1 MKKLKKFSQNLKIS
15 IKITLLGL
23 FITMLFVIT
32 ILAWVVPKAGE
43 ALIEKKKEKIKEQT
57 EIAWSVA
64 GYYHGLVES
73 NILSKDKAVE
83 EAKNAIRAIRYGSE
97 MKDYFWI
104 NDSRPYMIMHPFSK
118 DLEGKDLSGN
128 RDKQGKALFVE
139 MVNVC
144 KESGQGYVEYMWQY
158 KDDATRIVPK
168 ISYVKKF
175 EAWDWIIGT
184 GMYIEDVNEEI
195 AAWRNTIIAVIA
207 VIAILA
213 VIFAMLLSR
222 SISHR
227 LRNTSEMME
236 AIANGDLNIQIKNDT
251 TDEIGHML
259 NSFQKVVAILQKI
272 LTDISSL
279 ITTIKEGNLNRR
291 GDETSYQGGW
301 LTLVQGINSLT
312 NVMAGHLRNIPSPV
326 MVVSPEFDILFVND
340 YLLNL
345 LGKPEEQILGTKCY
359 QHIKTADC
367 QNGNCSCKQAIQTG
381 QKTKSSTKV
390 TIGTHEL
397 EIDYIGMPVKDQNGR
412 VAAAFEFITD
422 QTEVRK
428 AARINEKQAEYQ
440 KGEVNKLLGALNRIA
455 GGNLDVSLEVGASDP
470 DTRKIAENFEEISS
484 NIKSMVEKLSS
495 VVVNVITSADN
506 VATGSKEVSTTSQ
519 KMSQGATEQAASAE
533 QASSSMEQ
541 MSANIKQNADNAQQT
556 ERIAIQASEDAEKG
570 GEAVAKTVDAMKQI
584 AEKISIIEEIARQ
597 TNMLALNAAIEAA
610 RAGEHGKG
618 FAVVADAV
626 RKLAERSQAAAA
638 EISTLSTSSVEI
650 AENAGAMLNKIVPDI
665 RKNAELVQ
673 EINAASNE
681 QSTGAD
687 QINQALQQLDQVIQQ
702 NAAASEE
709 LSSTSEE
716 LASQASQL
724 QDVISFFKI
733 DNSLFQHHSSAEK
746 AVAPSMHR
754 KQTVNDSPGRVSYK
768 SKTPSGGFMI
778 EMGKEETGGDHL
790 DSEFVQY

>member
-1 MKKLKKFSQNLKIS
+1 MKPVRNIFKNLKIS
-15 IKITLLGL
+15 MKIVFLGL
-23 FITMLFVIT
+23 FITMLFVAT
-32 ILAWVVPKAGE
+32 ILVWVVPKAAD
-43 ALIEKKKEKIKEQT
+43 ALIDKKKEKIREQT
-57 EIAWSVA
+57 EIAWTIAV
-64 GYYHGLVES
+64 YYHDLAEKKVLSES
-73 NILSKDKAVE
+73 KAME
-83 EAKNAIRAIRYGSE
+83 EAINTIRILRYGPE

-128 RDKQGKALFVE
+128 RDPQGKALFAE
-139 MVNVC
+139 MVKVC
-144 KESGQGYVEYMWQY
+144 RQDGHGFVDYMWQY

-168 ISYVKKF
+168 ISYVKRF
-175 EAWDWIIGT
+175 APWDWIIGT

-195 AAWRNTIIAVIA
+195 GAWRNTIIGVIA
-207 VIAILA
+207 VIALIA
-213 VIFAMLLSR
+213 VVLAMLLSR

-236 AIANGDLNIQIKNDT
+236 AIADGKLDIKIENDT
-251 TDEIGHML
+251 KDEIGDML
-259 NSFQKVVAILQKI
+259 SSFQKVVLILQKI
-272 LTDISSL
+272 LSDINNL
-279 ITTIKEGNLNRR
+279 ITVVKEGNLNSR
-291 GDETSYQGGW
+291 GDESSYQGGW
-301 LTLVQGINSLT
+301 QALVQGINSLT
-312 NVMAGHLRNIPSPV
+312 DVMAGHLRNIPSPV
-326 MVVSPEFDILFVND
+326 MVVNQEFNILFAND

-345 LGKPEEQILGTKCY
+345 LGKTEEQVLGTKCY
-359 QHIKTADC
+359 QQVRYDDC
-367 QNGNCSCKQAIQTG
+367 QTGNCACKQAIQTG
-381 QKTKSSTKV
+381 QKIQRSTKA
-390 TIGTHEL
+390 TIGTHAL
-397 EIDYIGMPVKDQNGR
+397 EIDYIGMPVKDQNNK
-412 VAAAFEFITD
+412 VAASFEFITD

-428 AARINEKQAEYQ
+428 AARIAEKQAEYQ
-440 KGEVNKLLGALNRIA
+440 KNETNKLLGALNRIA
-455 GGNLDVSLEVGASDP
+455 GGNLDATLEVGAADE
-470 DTRKIAENFEEISS
+470 DTRQIAENFEEISS
-484 NIKSMVEKLSS
+484 NIESMVSKLSS

-506 VATGSKEVSTTSQ
+506 VAAGSKEVSTTSQ

-570 GEAVAKTVDAMKQI
+570 GKAVAKTVDAMKQI

-626 RKLAERSQAAAA
+626 RKLAERSQSAAA

-650 AENAGAMLNKIVPDI
+650 AENAGEMLNKIVPDI
-665 RKNAELVQ
+665 RRNAELVQ

-702 NAAASEE
+702 NAAASEQ

-733 DNSLFQHHSSAEK
+733 DERLLQSNYAVTPPPTLPEK
-746 AVAPSMHR
+746 MPAKPPKR
-754 KQTVNDSPGRVSYK
+754 KPVHKKSP
-768 SKTPSGGFMI
+768 PSGIMI
-778 EMGKEETGGDHL
+778 EMGKDDKGGDYL
-790 DSEFVQY
+790 DSEFEQY

>member
-1 MKKLKKFSQNLKIS
+1 MKKIKSIFQNLKIS
-15 IKITLLGL
+15 IKIILLGL
-23 FITMLFVIT
+23 FITMLFVVT
-32 ILAWVVPKAGE
+32 ILVWVVPKAAD
-43 ALIEKKKEKIKEQT
+43 ALIEKKKEKIREQT

-64 GYYHGLVES
+64 GYYHGLVE
-73 NILSKDKAVE
+73 NNTLSKDKAMV
-83 EAKNAIRAIRYGSE
+83 EAKNAIRALRYGSE

-139 MVNVC
+139 MVKVC
-144 KESGQGYVEYMWQY
+144 QQNGSGYVEYMWQY

-213 VIFAMLLSR
+213 VVLAMLLSR

-227 LRNTSEMME
+227 LRKTSEMME
-236 AIANGDLNIQIKNDT
+236 AIANGDLNIHIKNDT
-251 TDEIGHML
+251 TDEIGVML
-259 NSFQKVVAILQKI
+259 NSFQKVVVILQKI
-272 LTDISSL
+272 LSDITCL
-279 ITTIKEGNLNRR
+279 ITTVKEGNLNSR
-291 GDETSYQGGW
+291 GDESSYQGGW
-301 LTLVQGINSLT
+301 MTLVQGINSLT
-312 NVMAGHLRNIPSPV
+312 DVMAGHLRNIPSPV
-326 MVVSPEFDILFVND
+326 MVVNTEFDILFAND

-359 QHIKTADC
+359 QQMKTSDC
-367 QNGNCSCKQAIQTG
+367 QNGNCACKQAIQTG
-381 QKTKSSTKV
+381 QKTQCSTKV
-390 TIGTHEL
+390 TIGTHEM
-397 EIDYIGMPVKDQNGR
+397 EIDSIGMPVKDQTGK

-422 QTEVRK
+422 QTEVRR
-428 AARINEKQAEYQ
+428 AAQITAKQAEYQ
-440 KGEVNKLLGALNRIA
+440 KGEVKKLLGALNRIA
-455 GGNLDVSLEVGASDP
+455 GGNLDVTLEVGASDQ

-495 VVVNVITSADN
+495 VVINVITSADN
-506 VATGSKEVSTTSQ
+506 VAAGSKEVSSTSQ

-570 GEAVAKTVDAMKQI
+570 GKAVAKTVDAMKQI

-650 AENAGAMLNKIVPDI
+650 AENAGEMLNKIVPDI

-681 QSTGAD
+681 QSTGAE

-733 DNSLFQHHSSAEK
+733 DNRRFQLH
-746 AVAPSMHR
+746 APSEMASAPSLRR
-754 KQTVNDSPGRVSYK
+754 KQTMTDSTRRVTRK
-768 SKTPSGGFMI
+768 TKTPSGGFSL
-778 EMGKEETGGDHL
+778 EMGKEGPGGDHL
-790 DSEFVQY
+790 DSEFEEY